1 MEYGVSNVNQIAQAL
16 QRTIGGKKSSPLNII
31 FNIFKQEVRMHF
43 WKYQLILYNS
53 SRFKFF

>member
-31 FNIFKQEVRMHF
+31 YNIFKQEVRMHF
-43 WKYQLILYNS
+43 
-53 SRFKFF
+53 